1 MWILH
6 ETHNTPHRVEQ
17 LVILNKVEGLLGRE
31 DGSFFFQE
39 KYKFIRSIDPS
50 QQKYF
55 NWPPLRRSQ
64 EVELR
69 CYPDLLWTARGQ
81 ALVISVVAQFHSFAN

>member
-17 LVILNKVEGLLGRE
+17 LVILNKVEGLLGRG

-50 QQKYF
+50 QQ
-55 NWPPLRRSQ
+55 NISTA
-64 EVELR
+64 
-69 CYPDLLWTARGQ
+69 LLFGGVKWWNSG
-81 ALVISVVAQFHSFAN
+81 VILIFSGLAADRAQ